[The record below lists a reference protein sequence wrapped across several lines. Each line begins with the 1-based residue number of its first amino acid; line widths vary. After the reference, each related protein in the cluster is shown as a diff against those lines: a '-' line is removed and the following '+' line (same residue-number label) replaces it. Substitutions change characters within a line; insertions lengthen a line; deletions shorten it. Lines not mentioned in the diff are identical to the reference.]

1 MHGICRAWHA
11 SRRRAVRARKRVDV
25 EEPRRDRRAWR
36 GARASSPP
44 PSPAH
49 RPPGGSADCWGSHL
63 ALETPVSR
71 GCPSTRQPDGGG
83 ARAPSYARARGLSQ
97 AKRRPQ
103 PVTRPAA
110 TGRPLARAQRGAP
123 AVETRPASSR
133 ENARQNV
140 QFCAEDMV
148 ARRDSGYVSPVRPP
162 PYGRSNGV
170 CNVFRAIRNID
181 TLFGDTS

>member
-1 MHGICRAWHA
+1 MTEGHGVGRGHPA
-11 SRRRAVRARKRVDV
+11 RRPVQRTGPQAG
-25 EEPRRDRRAWR
+25 RRTA
-36 GARASSPP
+36 
-44 PSPAH
+44 
-49 RPPGGSADCWGSHL
+49 
-63 ALETPVSR
+63 
-71 GCPSTRQPDGGG
+71 GG
-83 ARAPSYARARGLSQ
+83 AIWRW
-97 AKRRPQ
+97 RPQ
-103 PVTRPAA
+103 SPEGAPAP
-110 TGRPLARAQRGAP
+110 GSRMGAP